1 MSAPHPLLIGS
12 ERVSTSGI
20 GRVRNPYDGSAVGE
34 FCTAGEREVG
44 WALEEAQA
52 AFAGPVRR
60 QSAEERAQVL
70 ARAADGIGRREREFA
85 TLIVAEAGKPITL
98 AEAEVARAQ
107 QTFHFASRAALHPPG
122 AGDLEIDAS
131 PAGRGH
137 VGSVR
142 RFPLGVILAV
152 TPFNFPLNLVAH
164 KIAPALASGN
174 SALLKPSPRT
184 PFCSLLLGEVLLE
197 AGMPPGQVNVVPC
210 ENDMVGRMLD
220 DPRVKMLSFT
230 GSAAVGWDLKARAKK
245 QRVALELG
253 GNAAAI
259 VHRDARWRDRLAMF
273 AGGAFGYAGQS
284 CISLQRLYVH
294 REIYAE
300 FRDAFVDYVRGEV
313 KHGDPRDRAV
323 SVGPLIDA
331 ASRDRILA
339 WVDEAMERGAKRL
352 TGLPPDARGLVLP
365 PIVLEGLPA
374 QAAITGEEVFGPVVA
389 LAPYDEFDDAIRQV
403 NASRYGLQAG
413 VFTEDLGLV
422 NRAYD
427 ELEVGAVLVNQV
439 PTFRVENMPYGG
451 VKDSGFGREGVTYA
465 MEEMT
470 EPRALIVNRS

>member
-1 MSAPHPLLIGS
+1 MSAPLLIGND
-12 ERVSTSGI
+12 RVVTAAVGQVS
-20 GRVRNPYDGSAVGE
+20 NPFDGGAVGE
-34 FCTAGEREVG
+34 FCLAGDAEIER
-44 WALEEAQA
+44 ALQAAQA
-52 AFAGPVRR
+52 AFEGPVRR
-60 QSAEERAQVL
+60 QSAHERSEVL
-70 ARAADGIGRREREFA
+70 ARAADGIARRSREFA
-85 TLIVAEAGKPITL
+85 DLIVAEAGKPITL
-98 AEAEVARAQ
+98 AEAETARAE
-107 QTFHFASRAALHPPG
+107 QTFRFASRAALDPPG
-122 AGDLEIDAS
+122 SGALQIDAS

-137 VGSVR
+137 IGSVR

-174 SALLKPSPRT
+174 SVLLKPSPRT
-184 PFCSLLLGEVLLE
+184 PFCSLLLGETLLE

-210 ENDMVGRMLD
+210 ENTMVGRLLD

-230 GSAAVGWDLKARAKK
+230 GSAAVGWDLKARARK
-245 QRVALELG
+245 QKVALELG

-300 FRDAFVDYVRGEV
+300 FRDALVDHVRTQV

-323 SVGPLIDA
+323 TVGPVIDA

-339 WVDEAMERGAKRL
+339 WVDDALKRGAKLL
-352 TGLPPDARGLVLP
+352 TELRPSAAGRVLP
-365 PIVLEGLPA
+365 PIVLEGLPDA
-374 QAAITGEEVFGPVVA
+374 AAITCEEVFGPVVA
-389 LAPYDEFDDAIRQV
+389 LAPYDDFEDAIRQV

-413 VFTEDLGLV
+413 VFTQDLSLA
-422 NRAYD
+422 NLAY
-427 ELEVGAVLVNQV
+427 EALEAGGVLVNQV

-451 VKDSGFGREGVTYA
+451 VKDSGFGREGVLFA
-465 MEEMT
+465 MEEMS
-470 EPRALIVNRS
+470 EPKTLIVNLL